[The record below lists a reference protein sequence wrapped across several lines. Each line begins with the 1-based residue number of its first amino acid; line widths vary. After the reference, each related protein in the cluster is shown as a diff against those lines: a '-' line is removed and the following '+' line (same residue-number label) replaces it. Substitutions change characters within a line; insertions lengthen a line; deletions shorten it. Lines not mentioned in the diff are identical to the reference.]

1 MAPSQVEL
9 IRKPAATKITGI
21 SSAQLYLL
29 MRKNLFPKN
38 IKLGRASAWVR
49 AEVEA
54 WARDRIAERDAAL
67 AANQTSLSKTEQRSQ
82 LS

>member
-1 MAPSQVEL
+1 MATAPLEL
-9 IRKPAATKITGI
+9 IRKPATMKISGV

-49 AEVEA
+49 SEVEA
-54 WARDRIAERDAAL
+54 WARDRIAERDAL
-67 AANQTSLSKTEQRSQ
+67 VETKVKFVQPQKS
-82 LS
+82 